1 MGIGVSGEDY
11 LETIYI
17 IGKGEAVRSSLV
29 AEALGVSRPA
39 VNKAM
44 TELMV
49 KGFVEK
55 HAYGKIMLTDSG
67 KAAAMSVYSRHELLK
82 RFLIS
87 IGVSE
92 TTAAVDCCK
101 IEHFVSDETAACLAD
116 FMKTRD

>member
-1 MGIGVSGEDY
+1 MEIGVSGEDY

-17 IGKGEAVRSSLV
+17 VGKGEAVRSSLV

-44 TELMV
+44 TELMA
-49 KGFVEK
+49 KGLVEK

-67 KAAAMSVYSRHELLK
+67 KAAALSVYSRHELLK

-101 IEHFVSDETAACLAD
+101 IEHFVSDETVACLAD
-116 FMKTRD
+116 FMKTRN